1 MKLQDTLYYKSDPL
15 IYQFRSGDE
24 IMYAVIM
31 AGGKGA
37 RFWPRSREKKPK
49 HLLNIIS
56 DKTIIQ
62 ETVDRIKPLVPPENI
77 LVVTGKKHARTLTR
91 QLPEIPSRNIIIE
104 PQGRNTA
111 ACIGLAALHIRK
123 IVPDDIMIVLP
134 SDHAIAD
141 TQKFIDVLG
150 AAAQTA
156 ADEDG
161 LVTIGI
167 KPSSV
172 QTGFGYI
179 EKGNSLKK
187 IKNEEIFRVKSIREK
202 PDFQKAAEFVQSGN
216 FYWNSG
222 MFIWKNSVI
231 LKEIGRWLPALYA
244 GLMQIEEAIGSP
256 LEAATVSRVYRKLD
270 SISID
275 YGVMEKADNV
285 FILPGD
291 FGWSDVGSWDAL
303 WEISSKD
310 TKNNAAVGGSRTIL
324 EDSEDS
330 LVYNPRKLTA
340 LVGVKDLIVV
350 ETKDA
355 LLICKKGR
363 SQDVKKIVE
372 KLEADKLKKYL

>member
-1 MKLQDTLYYKSDPL
+1 
-15 IYQFRSGDE
+15 
-24 IMYAVIM
+24 MYAVIM

-56 DKTIIQ
+56 EKTIIQ
-62 ETVDRIKPLVPPENI
+62 ETVDRIKPLISPENI
-77 LVVTGKKHARTLTR
+77 LVVTGKKHARTLIE

-104 PQGRNTA
+104 PEGKNTA
-111 ACIGLAALHIRK
+111 ACIGLAALHICK
-123 IVPDDIMIVLP
+123 IVSDDVMVVLP

-141 TQKFIDVLG
+141 SKKFTDVLN
-150 AAAQTA
+150 AAAKIA
-156 ADEDG
+156 AREDG

-167 KPSSV
+167 KPGSV

-179 EKGNSLKK
+179 ERGALFQHAAD
-187 IKNEEIFRVKSIREK
+187 EEVFRVKSIREK
-202 PDFQKAAEFVQSGN
+202 PDFQQAQAFIQSGN

-222 MFIWKNSVI
+222 MFIWKASVI
-231 LKEIGRWLPALYA
+231 LKEISRRLPDLYS
-244 GLMQIEEAIGSP
+244 GLMKIDEALGSPEEAVVVP
-256 LEAATVSRVYRKLD
+256 RVYRKLA

-285 FILPGD
+285 FMLQGD

-303 WEISSKD
+303 WEISPKD
-310 TKNNAAVGGSRTIL
+310 IKGNAALNHSQTIL
-324 EDSEDS
+324 EDAEGS
-330 LVYNPRKLTA
+330 LIYNPRKLTA
-340 LVGVKDLIVV
+340 LVGVKDLIIV

-372 KLEADKLKKYL
+372 KLEAEKIKKYL